1 VIRDFRCKLTLAIFQ
16 GLAPKSFPAS
26 LLRVARRKLIALD
39 SAKQLVEIVDYH

>member
-39 SAKQLVEIVDYH
+39 SAKQQVEIVDYH